1 MDGHCV
7 KKQKV
12 TSSIPDQGSFLCCG
26 FHLWLGS
33 VQEVNQSMFL
43 SHMDV
48 SLPLFLPPS
57 LPLSL
62 KININKQN
70 KIKDF
75 ILPPCI
81 CTHNHYLGYPI
92 SFSMNMLLPLLCSQP
107 HWSSCQKVIPTSTG
121 GHNGPL
127 WTLTSNSSL
136 LCCDMSKS
144 AYLCSHHV
152 S

>member
-1 MDGHCV
+1 MAQWIECQPV
-7 KKQKV
+7 NQRV
-12 TSSIPDQGSFLCCG
+12 TGSIPRQDICLGCG
-26 FHLWLGS
+26 PGP
-33 VQEVNQSMFL
+33 QSGACRRQP
-43 SHMDV
+43 HTDV

-75 ILPPCI
+75 LLPPCI

-92 SFSMNMLLPLLCSQP
+92 SFSMDMLLPLLCSQP

-136 LCCDMSKS
+136 LCCDTSKS